1 MAAAAATLRALP
13 EGWEADSGDR
23 EGASMTQTLARAWPI
38 DVTGAAA
45 MSLLALAELALP
57 GTRDSGLAVL
67 TGASP
72 WLTLWCRVNYR
83 ELSNAEESGMGEPAP
98 VASQPGD
105 AEELA
110 AHVSAVRTRVRR
122 DLRATS
128 LPLLLLGAA
137 TAAGTVLQLVAPD
150 SGWPLPGGDWL
161 TAVLITVAFAVMWLV
176 FRRRALRGGVG
187 RPAGFGAAAV
197 LGLCFTVSVGL
208 IAMIFAGP
216 FVVFGA
222 GLLVAGIWQRNRFL
236 AGWAVL
242 IGGTGVFEGFFGI
255 TNRLPASVWRDWEHP
270 AIYLVLAMLTVLAGL
285 IARSRENRT
294 R

>member
-1 MAAAAATLRALP
+1 
-13 EGWEADSGDR
+13 
-23 EGASMTQTLARAWPI
+23 
-38 DVTGAAA
+38 
-45 MSLLALAELALP
+45 
-57 GTRDSGLAVL
+57 
-67 TGASP
+67 
-72 WLTLWCRVNYR
+72 
-83 ELSNAEESGMGEPAP
+83 MGESVP

-105 AEELA
+105 AEEMA

-128 LPLLLLGAA
+128 FPLLLLGAA
-137 TAAGTVLQLVAPD
+137 TAAGAMLQVLTAG
-150 SGWPLPGGDWL
+150 SGRPLPSGDRL
-161 TAVLITVAFAVMWLV
+161 TGVLITVAFAVMWLV

-208 IAMIFAGP
+208 IVMIFAGP
-216 FVVFGA
+216 FVVFGV

-255 TNRLPASVWRDWEHP
+255 TNRLPGSVWREWEHP
-270 AIYLVLAMLTVLAGL
+270 AIYLVLAILTVLAGL
-285 IARSRENRT
+285 IARSRENRA